1 MTQLHVISPL
11 MGEGCKD
18 YDFTSFKHFTYRD
31 SKQTVPPPPPPAA
44 PPGDFQKKLDDL
56 KTQLA
61 SAEKN
66 HASQMK
72 DAESKLSNLQGNSS
86 KEMETLRLQFAKDM
100 EALRKAMEEVQVV
113 L

>member
-1 MTQLHVISPL
+1 M
-11 MGEGCKD
+11 
-18 YDFTSFKHFTYRD
+18 
-31 SKQTVPPPPPPAA
+31 PPPPPPAA
-44 PPGDFQKKLDDL
+44 PPADFQKKLDDL
-56 KTQLA
+56 KAQLA

-100 EALRKAMEEVQVV
+100 EALRKAMEEVHIVFLTGKLIDSLIINSRQAHTI
-113 L
+113 LKLLRNR

>member
-1 MTQLHVISPL
+1 MKTNIA
-11 MGEGCKD
+11 
-18 YDFTSFKHFTYRD
+18 KHLRMKFWFHSENLTKD

-44 PPGDFQKKLDDL
+44 PPADFQKKLDDL

-61 SAEKN
+61 TAEKN

-72 DAESKLSNLQGNSS
+72 DAESKLSNVQGNSS

-100 EALRKAMEEVQVV
+100 EVLRKAMEEVHVV
-113 L
+113 S

>member
-1 MTQLHVISPL
+1 MKTNIA
-11 MGEGCKD
+11 
-18 YDFTSFKHFTYRD
+18 KHLRMKFWFHSENLKHRD

-44 PPGDFQKKLDDL
+44 PPADFQKKLDDL

-61 SAEKN
+61 TAEKN

-72 DAESKLSNLQGNSS
+72 DAESKLSNVQGNSS

-100 EALRKAMEEVQVV
+100 EVLRKAMEEVHVV
-113 L
+113 S

>member
-1 MTQLHVISPL
+1 M
-11 MGEGCKD
+11 
-18 YDFTSFKHFTYRD
+18 
-31 SKQTVPPPPPPAA
+31 PPPPPPAA
-44 PPGDFQKKLDDL
+44 PPADFQKKLDDL

-113 L
+113 LNKKAHIFSDYKQQTGTCDTVDSYIIARN

>member
-18 YDFTSFKHFTYRD
+18 YDFTSFKHF

-44 PPGDFQKKLDDL
+44 PPADFQKKLDDL